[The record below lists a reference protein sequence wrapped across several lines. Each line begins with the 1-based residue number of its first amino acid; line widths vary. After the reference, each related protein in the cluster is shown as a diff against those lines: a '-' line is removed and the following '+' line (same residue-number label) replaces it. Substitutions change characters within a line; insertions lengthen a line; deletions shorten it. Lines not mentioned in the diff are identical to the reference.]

1 MAGSSA
7 VIQHADLVHQDKP
20 RRFPHMFAHG
30 RFNQFGFDAGLSN
43 DLKQDT
49 AGDWKYHFMS
59 EWPDTFQ
66 LNVWG
71 INPDGKPDASAVYGD
86 IDGDFILDRLP
97 PSSLSS
103 VSINFSAPP
112 PSPFL
117 AYTFS
122 LNDGMYKY
130 ELVPVGN
137 RWSQLALFILLGVIP
152 VITATFSVWVYMH
165 GFYQIKFNEIGISE
179 KSSFLRFGLRSRR
192 GNKRL
197 GEKDEEDNLT
207 ALGPTSQELRLSGS
221 ASQDRRSV
229 LIATMEYD
237 ISF

>member
-7 VIQHADLVHQDKP
+7 VVQHADLENQNVP

-30 RFNQFGFDAGLSN
+30 RFNQYGFDAGLRN
-43 DLKQDT
+43 ELQQDS
-49 AGDWKYHFMS
+49 AGNWKYHFMT

-71 INPDGKPDASAVYGD
+71 MNPDGKPDASAVYGD

-112 PSPFL
+112 PSPYL
-117 AYTFS
+117 AYSFV

-130 ELVPVGN
+130 ELIPVGN
-137 RWSQLALFILLGVIP
+137 KWSQLALFLLLGIIP
-152 VITATFSVWVYMH
+152 VITGAFAVWMYMQ
-165 GFYQIKFNEIGISE
+165 GFYQIKFNEVGITE
-179 KSSFLRFGLRSRR
+179 KVSFARFGLRKRR

-197 GEKDEEDNLT
+197 SDKDEEDNLT
-207 ALGPTSQELRLSGS
+207 ALGPTSQELRTSGS
-221 ASQDRRSV
+221 ASEDRRSV
-229 LIATMEYD
+229 LIATME
-237 ISF
+237 

>member
-7 VIQHADLVHQDKP
+7 TVQHGDLIHQNTP
-20 RRFPHMFAHG
+20 RRFPHIFAHG
-30 RFNQFGFDAGLSN
+30 RFNQFGFDAGLRN
-43 DLKQDT
+43 DLKQDST
-49 AGDWKYHFMS
+49 GNWKYHFMS

-71 INPDGKPDASAVYGD
+71 MNPDGKPDASAVYGD

-112 PSPFL
+112 PSPFV
-117 AYTFS
+117 AYSFS

-137 RWSQLALFILLGVIP
+137 KWSQLALFLLLGLVP
-152 VITATFSVWVYMH
+152 VITGGLSVWGYMH

-179 KSSFLRFGLRSRR
+179 KVSFMRFGLRSRR

-197 GEKDEEDNLT
+197 PDRDEEDTLT
-207 ALGPTSQELRLSGS
+207 ALGPSSQELRTSGS
-221 ASQDRRSV
+221 ATEERRSV
-229 LIATMEYD
+229 LIATME
-237 ISF
+237 